1 MVGPGWGRIALA
13 PNPNHRVVDPEETD
27 ESVDTT
33 VEETEEERV
42 EWLVTRRKVED
53 STLELVY
60 R

>member
-1 MVGPGWGRIALA
+1 MGPDWGRIALA
-13 PNPNHRVVDPEETD
+13 PTPNHRVLDPEETD
-27 ESVDTT
+27 ESEDTT